1 MRPLDPIDRAILA
14 ALQLDGRTAISALAR
29 EVGLSNTACT
39 ERVRNLE
46 SAGIITGYTAVLDAA
61 KLGLGLTAFIEVSL
75 ERISTETFEQ
85 FKAAILAIP
94 QIEECHMVAGGF
106 DYLLKVRVADMAEY
120 RHFLGTALSQV
131 PGIRQTHSYPVMEE
145 LKTGPHLA
153 ILSA

>member
-85 FKAAILAIP
+85 FKAAISKHL
-94 QIEECHMVAGGF
+94 GG
-106 DYLLKVRVADMAEY
+106 
-120 RHFLGTALSQV
+120 
-131 PGIRQTHSYPVMEE
+131 
-145 LKTGPHLA
+145 
-153 ILSA
+153 